1 MKNIGIVCEGPTDYI
16 ILKKVIDLITNET
29 NYYVQLQP
37 EPDLTGQ
44 YGNGWKGVWKWCCD
58 NADIRKQLMK
68 DITPRLDFLVV
79 QMDGDVSRKEKS
91 AHCSCPSVKCPY
103 KSIRNS
109 LECDIR
115 PEDRDACPV
124 ILPCPDHRAPITGYM
139 EHLRKLLSTWLKEPD
154 DTCIVIPCDSTEAWI
169 VAAYDNTS
177 EVEFIKD
184 PWESVI
190 ARKKT
195 YHDIRISGKKKR
207 TRIFEQFAPIV
218 CENWEQ
224 VTNLCQ
230 SARDFEQSIY
240 TLSHQT

>member
-1 MKNIGIVCEGPTDYI
+1 
-16 ILKKVIDLITNET
+16 
-29 NYYVQLQP
+29 
-37 EPDLTGQ
+37 
-44 YGNGWKGVWKWCCD
+44 
-58 NADIRKQLMK
+58 
-68 DITPRLDFLVV
+68 
-79 QMDGDVSRKEKS
+79 MDGDVSRKEKS

-103 KSIRNS
+103 KGIRNP
-109 LECDIR
+109 LECDIK

-124 ILPCPDHRAPITGYM
+124 ILPCQNHGAPITSYM
-139 EHLRKLLSTWLKEPD
+139 EHLKGLLSTWLKEPD

-169 VAAYDNTS
+169 VAAYDNTA

-190 ARKKT
+190 AKKAT

-240 TLSHQT
+240 TLFHQT

>member
-1 MKNIGIVCEGPTDYI
+1 M
-16 ILKKVIDLITNET
+16 
-29 NYYVQLQP
+29 QLQP

-68 DITPRLDFLVV
+68 DIAPRLDFLVV

-103 KSIRNS
+103 KGIRNH

-115 PEDRDACPV
+115 PEDRDVCPV

-139 EHLRKLLSTWLKEPD
+139 EHLKELLSTWLKEPD

-169 VAAYDNTS
+169 VAAYDNTA

-190 ARKKT
+190 AKRKT
-195 YHDIRISGKKKR
+195 YHDIRISGKKKENPHFR
-207 TRIFEQFAPIV
+207 TI
-218 CENWEQ
+218 CSYC
-224 VTNLCQ
+224 L
-230 SARDFEQSIY
+230 
-240 TLSHQT
+240 